1 MNQKRG
7 DEILLIKFFTMV
19 PKLDYNDK
27 KNNNMLHYLVKLGNT
42 NLVLK
47 FLKMAYEKNNIKKI
61 INEYNEEGKTP
72 LHIAVSNNFQNIA
85 KLLIKFGASKEI
97 VDEKGQKV
105 VWVPEQKGGSIKKKV
120 KKFFGKRYL

>member
-1 MNQKRG
+1 
-7 DEILLIKFFTMV
+7 
-19 PKLDYNDK
+19 
-27 KNNNMLHYLVKLGNT
+27 MLHYLVKLGNT

-105 VWVPEQKGGSIKKKV
+105 VWVPEQKGGAIKKKV

>member
-42 NLVLK
+42 NLVL
-47 FLKMAYEKNNIKKI
+47 
-61 INEYNEEGKTP
+61 
-72 LHIAVSNNFQNIA
+72 
-85 KLLIKFGASKEI
+85 
-97 VDEKGQKV
+97 
-105 VWVPEQKGGSIKKKV
+105 
-120 KKFFGKRYL
+120 